1 MHKYAHF
8 WKSSRRWRP
17 QFPSLFYFFALVSE
31 EPSPQC
37 MCNVCT
43 IQQHQEMEPGLN
55 LWPVTRSDPDAFW
68 PGDPTRSL
76 SVCALNWEIILT
88 TVCYKWMLS
97 AKSLCSMQHT
107 DDENV
112 QHNRKFIQYWKVKTI
127 NSAIADKPRDA
138 FRGQSYVRYG
148 FLLVCYSNI
157 VQIFNFKKC
166 RDLEIRVRGH

>member
-1 MHKYAHF
+1 
-8 WKSSRRWRP
+8 
-17 QFPSLFYFFALVSE
+17 
-31 EPSPQC
+31 
-37 MCNVCT
+37 
-43 IQQHQEMEPGLN
+43 
-55 LWPVTRSDPDAFW
+55 
-68 PGDPTRSL
+68 
-76 SVCALNWEIILT
+76 
-88 TVCYKWMLS
+88 
-97 AKSLCSMQHT
+97 MQHT

-157 VQIFNFKKC
+157 APKTRRFSDIQLQKC